1 MNTRE
6 NNANDRKKMAFYKD
20 KGFGTIVVFILLI
33 IVFSIISDAFLT
45 VNNIMT
51 ILLQNS
57 ALVIMAMGMTFV
69 IITGGIDLSVG
80 GNMALCTICSSM
92 LIRRYNLPVIVGV
105 LICLIVGGIVGL
117 CNGFC
122 VTSLGIPPLL
132 ATIGMDSVAR
142 GLAYI
147 ICDGAT
153 ISNMPDSFK
162 ILGRGYVLRVIP
174 IAAVIAVIVVIIYVV
189 IQNHTAFAVNTYAI
203 GGNEQAAY
211 LSGIKTKKHLRKIY
225 VLMGVTC
232 GLAAYINA
240 SRLGVGLASVGTD
253 MSFDAVTA
261 TVLGGTSI
269 AGGSGKV
276 QRAVIGALI
285 IGVIFNGLT
294 ILNVQSFEQQVAKG
308 LILIVSI
315 GVDTVRNKKEI

>member
-1 MNTRE
+1 MSKAE
-6 NNANDRKKMAFYKD
+6 KKAFYKD
-20 KGFGTIVVFILLI
+20 KGFGTIVVFLLLV

-57 ALVIMAMGMTFV
+57 ALVIMSMGMTFV

-80 GNMALCTICSSM
+80 GNMARCTICASM
-92 LIRRYNLPVIVGV
+92 LIRQYQLPILVGV
-105 LICLIVGGIVGL
+105 GICLLVGGLVGL

-122 VTSLGIPPLL
+122 VTYLGIPPLL

-147 ICDGAT
+147 LCGGAT
-153 ISNMPDSFK
+153 ISNMPENFK
-162 ILGRGYVLRVIP
+162 LLGRGYLFGVIP
-174 IAAVIAVIVVIIYVV
+174 IAAVIAACVVVIYMI
-189 IQNHTAFAVNTYAI
+189 IQNHTAFAVSTYAI

-211 LSGIKTKKHLRKIY
+211 LSGIKTKSLLRKIY

-240 SRLGVGLASVGTD
+240 SRLGVGLAAVGTD

-276 QRAVIGALI
+276 QRAVLGAFI

-308 LILIVSI
+308 LILILSI
-315 GVDTVRNKKEI
+315 GVDTVRNRKEA